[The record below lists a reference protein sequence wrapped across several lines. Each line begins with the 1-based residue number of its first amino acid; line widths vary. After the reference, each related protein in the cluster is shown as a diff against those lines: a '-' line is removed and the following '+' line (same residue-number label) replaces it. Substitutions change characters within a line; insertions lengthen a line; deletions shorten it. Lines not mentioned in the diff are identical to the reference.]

1 MTDNN
6 STALRGAL
14 ARAIKSHVEMKGLNG
29 VQAAKECGIANSRMS
44 TILRGQVEK
53 ISSDALVDILGTL
66 GYRLDSVI
74 GATEG
79 HEFTLTL
86 DEGLGLP
93 KDIEP
98 PFEYREGNSVLK
110 NDGLHVDG
118 VHVLGDIK
126 SEDRNWSLNKSG
138 EFKVNQAEDG
148 KPFEVLVGTMKDG
161 KVISSE
167 VVMSNELEDS
177 DPDADRVVAD
187 E

>member
-1 MTDNN
+1 MTDSN

-86 DEGLGLP
+86 NEGLGLP
-93 KDIEP
+93 KDIYP
-98 PFEYREGNSVLK
+98 PITPEVAVALQEEV
-110 NDGLHVDG
+110 
-118 VHVLGDIK
+118 
-126 SEDRNWSLNKSG
+126 
-138 EFKVNQAEDG
+138 QAARDHYAEA
-148 KPFEVLVGTMKDG
+148 
-161 KVISSE
+161 
-167 VVMSNELEDS
+167 
-177 DPDADRVVAD
+177 DPDADRVIAD

>member
-1 MTDNN
+1 MTDSN

-98 PFEYREGNSVLK
+98 PMIAHQF
-110 NDGLHVDG
+110 NDGRGICISYSVD
-118 VHVLGDIK
+118 
-126 SEDRNWSLNKSG
+126 
-138 EFKVNQAEDG
+138 
-148 KPFEVLVGTMKDG
+148 
-161 KVISSE
+161 
-167 VVMSNELEDS
+167 DS
-177 DPDADRVVAD
+177 ADPDPDPDRVIAD

>member
-1 MTDNN
+1 MIDSN

-14 ARAIKSHVEMKGLNG
+14 ALAIKSHVEMKGLNG

-44 TILRGQVEK
+44 TILRGQVEN

-79 HEFTLTL
+79 HDFTLTL

-98 PFEYREGNSVLK
+98 HITYSQEP
-110 NDGLHVDG
+110 HTITPTAAIVDG
-118 VHVLGDIK
+118 AISISHT
-126 SEDRNWSLNKSG
+126 EDY
-138 EFKVNQAEDG
+138 
-148 KPFEVLVGTMKDG
+148 
-161 KVISSE
+161 
-167 VVMSNELEDS
+167 LEPEA
-177 DPDADRVVAD
+177 DPDADRVIAD

>member
-1 MTDNN
+1 MTDSN

-53 ISSDALVDILGTL
+53 ISSDALVDILGKL

-93 KDIEP
+93 KDIDSPITPEVALALQ
-98 PFEYREGNSVLK
+98 E
-110 NDGLHVDG
+110 DVDATRD
-118 VHVLGDIK
+118 HY
-126 SEDRNWSLNKSG
+126 
-138 EFKVNQAEDG
+138 AEA
-148 KPFEVLVGTMKDG
+148 
-161 KVISSE
+161 
-167 VVMSNELEDS
+167 
-177 DPDADRVVAD
+177 DPDADRVISD

>member
-1 MTDNN
+1 MTDSN

-86 DEGLGLP
+86 DDGLGLP
-93 KDIEP
+93 KDIERP
-98 PFEYREGNSVLK
+98 EMLTDHEQAIIEEPIASDV
-110 NDGLHVDG
+110 
-118 VHVLGDIK
+118 
-126 SEDRNWSLNKSG
+126 SEFG
-138 EFKVNQAEDG
+138 EE
-148 KPFEVLVGTMKDG
+148 
-161 KVISSE
+161 
-167 VVMSNELEDS
+167 SNVEIGI
-177 DPDADRVVAD
+177 DPDADRVVSDDA
-187 E
+187 

>member
-1 MTDNN
+1 MTDSN

-29 VQAAKECGIANSRMS
+29 VQAAKQCGIANSRMS

-98 PFEYREGNSVLK
+98 PETLTHQEQAIIEEQIASDVSEFEQE
-110 NDGLHVDG
+110 
-118 VHVLGDIK
+118 
-126 SEDRNWSLNKSG
+126 
-138 EFKVNQAEDG
+138 
-148 KPFEVLVGTMKDG
+148 
-161 KVISSE
+161 
-167 VVMSNELEDS
+167 SNEELGI
-177 DPDADRVVAD
+177 DPDANRVIAD

>member
-1 MTDNN
+1 MTDSN

-14 ARAIKSHVEMKGLNG
+14 ALAIKSHVEMKGLNG

-98 PFEYREGNSVLK
+98 PVNPIEALRPHIEEYAEAN
-110 NDGLHVDG
+110 GLEVDY
-118 VHVLGDIK
+118 DSI
-126 SEDRNWSLNKSG
+126 DAAA
-138 EFKVNQAEDG
+138 QYAEQ
-148 KPFEVLVGTMKDG
+148 E
-161 KVISSE
+161 
-167 VVMSNELEDS
+167 S
-177 DPDADRVVAD
+177 DPDANRVSAD

>member
-1 MTDNN
+1 MTDSN

-66 GYRLDSVI
+66 GYRMDSVI

-98 PFEYREGNSVLK
+98 PVGTRVGMADVEPVANVM
-110 NDGLHVDG
+110 
-118 VHVLGDIK
+118 VH
-126 SEDRNWSLNKSG
+126 EN
-138 EFKVNQAEDG
+138 EDG
-148 KPFEVLVGTMKDG
+148 RVTFEGANYMD
-161 KVISSE
+161 SE
-167 VVMSNELEDS
+167 ES
-177 DPDADRVVAD
+177 DPDADRVVSGD

>member
-1 MTDNN
+1 MTDSN

-93 KDIEP
+93 KDIEQP
-98 PFEYREGNSVLK
+98 VVAFQADKFAVI
-110 NDGLHVDG
+110 NDNA
-118 VHVLGDIK
+118 K
-126 SEDRNWSLNKSG
+126 
-138 EFKVNQAEDG
+138 G
-148 KPFEVLVGTMKDG
+148 KPFEMLVGTMKDG

-177 DPDADRVVAD
+177 DPDANRVIAD

>member
-1 MTDNN
+1 MNDSN

-86 DEGLGLP
+86 GHEETVDYIAHGGPVILSDGTVLSEGGLP

-98 PFEYREGNSVLK
+98 PVVDFQADKFAVT
-110 NDGLHVDG
+110 ND
-118 VHVLGDIK
+118 
-126 SEDRNWSLNKSG
+126 N
-138 EFKVNQAEDG
+138 AEG

-177 DPDADRVVAD
+177 DPDADRVIAD

>member
-1 MTDNN
+1 MTDSN

-14 ARAIKSHVEMKGLNG
+14 ARAIKIHVEMKGLNG

-44 TILRGQVEK
+44 MILSGQVEK

-93 KDIEP
+93 KDIDPPITYSQEP
-98 PFEYREGNSVLK
+98 HTITPTASI
-110 NDGLHVDG
+110 VDG
-118 VHVLGDIK
+118 V
-126 SEDRNWSLNKSG
+126 
-138 EFKVNQAEDG
+138 
-148 KPFEVLVGTMKDG
+148 
-161 KVISSE
+161 ISISHTE
-167 VVMSNELEDS
+167 GYLEPEA
-177 DPDADRVVAD
+177 DPDAGRVIAD

>member
-1 MTDNN
+1 MTDSN

-98 PFEYREGNSVLK
+98 PDVVVDGVVVGGVLLK
-110 NDGLHVDG
+110 NDGIYSSDG
-118 VHVLGDIK
+118 SEKYMGD
-126 SEDRNWSLNKSG
+126 
-138 EFKVNQAEDG
+138 F
-148 KPFEVLVGTMKDG
+148 
-161 KVISSE
+161 
-167 VVMSNELEDS
+167 SNEP
-177 DPDADRVVAD
+177 DPDADRVVSAD

>member
-1 MTDNN
+1 MTDSN

-93 KDIEP
+93 EDIEP
-98 PFEYREGNSVLK
+98 PVVDFQADNYAVI
-110 NDGLHVDG
+110 ND
-118 VHVLGDIK
+118 
-126 SEDRNWSLNKSG
+126 N
-138 EFKVNQAEDG
+138 AEG
-148 KPFEVLVGTMKDG
+148 KPFEVLVGTDKDG
-161 KVISSE
+161 YVISSE

-177 DPDADRVVAD
+177 DPDADRVIAD

>member
-1 MTDNN
+1 MTDSN

-74 GATEG
+74 GTILAN
-79 HEFTLTL
+79 EFTMQL
-86 DEGLGLP
+86 DDGLGMP
-93 KDIEP
+93 KDISPPELVSPEESREKFEMPPEP
-98 PFEYREGNSVLK
+98 E
-110 NDGLHVDG
+110 
-118 VHVLGDIK
+118 
-126 SEDRNWSLNKSG
+126 
-138 EFKVNQAEDG
+138 
-148 KPFEVLVGTMKDG
+148 
-161 KVISSE
+161 
-167 VVMSNELEDS
+167 S
-177 DPDADRVVAD
+177 DPDANRVIAD

>member
-1 MTDNN
+1 MTDSN

-86 DEGLGLP
+86 GEGVGLP
-93 KDIEP
+93 KDIDP
-98 PFEYREGNSVLK
+98 PITPEVSVALQEEVETTR
-110 NDGLHVDG
+110 DHY
-118 VHVLGDIK
+118 
-126 SEDRNWSLNKSG
+126 
-138 EFKVNQAEDG
+138 AEA
-148 KPFEVLVGTMKDG
+148 
-161 KVISSE
+161 
-167 VVMSNELEDS
+167 
-177 DPDADRVVAD
+177 DPDADRVSAD

>member
-1 MTDNN
+1 MTDSN

-14 ARAIKSHVEMKGLNG
+14 SRAIKSHVEMKGLNG

-98 PFEYREGNSVLK
+98 PVDPVADKKEVEALEFDSVYEAEELP
-110 NDGLHVDG
+110 
-118 VHVLGDIK
+118 
-126 SEDRNWSLNKSG
+126 NKYI
-138 EFKVNQAEDG
+138 EA
-148 KPFEVLVGTMKDG
+148 
-161 KVISSE
+161 
-167 VVMSNELEDS
+167 
-177 DPDADRVVAD
+177 DPDADRVKYSDGV
-187 E
+187 

>member
-1 MTDNN
+1 MTDSN

-14 ARAIKSHVEMKGLNG
+14 ARAIKSHVEMKVLNG

-86 DEGLGLP
+86 DDGLGLP

-98 PFEYREGNSVLK
+98 PTIGGVEYRIIPESIEKTETG
-110 NDGLHVDG
+110 
-118 VHVLGDIK
+118 
-126 SEDRNWSLNKSG
+126 
-138 EFKVNQAEDG
+138 FKVGWEPVD
-148 KPFEVLVGTMKDG
+148 
-161 KVISSE
+161 SSI
-167 VVMSNELEDS
+167 
-177 DPDADRVVAD
+177 DPDADRVISD

>member
-1 MTDNN
+1 MTDSN

-93 KDIEP
+93 KDIERP
-98 PFEYREGNSVLK
+98 DTLTDQEQAIIEEPIASDVSDFEQESNGE
-110 NDGLHVDG
+110 
-118 VHVLGDIK
+118 LGI
-126 SEDRNWSLNKSG
+126 
-138 EFKVNQAEDG
+138 
-148 KPFEVLVGTMKDG
+148 
-161 KVISSE
+161 
-167 VVMSNELEDS
+167 
-177 DPDADRVVAD
+177 DPDAKRVVSDD

>member
-1 MTDNN
+1 MTDSN

-44 TILRGQVEK
+44 TILRGQVDK

-98 PFEYREGNSVLK
+98 PVVAFQADKFAVI
-110 NDGLHVDG
+110 ND
-118 VHVLGDIK
+118 
-126 SEDRNWSLNKSG
+126 N
-138 EFKVNQAEDG
+138 AEG
-148 KPFEVLVGTMKDG
+148 KPFEMLVGTMKDG

-177 DPDADRVVAD
+177 DPDADRVIAD

>member
-1 MTDNN
+1 MTDSN

-14 ARAIKSHVEMKGLNG
+14 ARAIKSHVEMNGLNG

-53 ISSDALVDILGTL
+53 ISSDALVDILGKL

-98 PFEYREGNSVLK
+98 PITPEIAAALQEEVKATRNYYAQ
-110 NDGLHVDG
+110 G
-118 VHVLGDIK
+118 V
-126 SEDRNWSLNKSG
+126 
-138 EFKVNQAEDG
+138 
-148 KPFEVLVGTMKDG
+148 PFEVLVGTAKDG
-161 KVISSE
+161 KVISSD
-167 VVMSNELEDS
+167 VVMSDELEES
-177 DPDADRVVAD
+177 DPDANRVSTD

>member
-1 MTDNN
+1 MTDSN

-98 PFEYREGNSVLK
+98 PKVYGATHDMSEA
-110 NDGLHVDG
+110 VDEAG
-118 VHVLGDIK
+118 TA
-126 SEDRNWSLNKSG
+126 SEHAFASLSD
-138 EFKVNQAEDG
+138 QDA
-148 KPFEVLVGTMKDG
+148 
-161 KVISSE
+161 
-167 VVMSNELEDS
+167 
-177 DPDADRVVAD
+177 DPDANRVIAD

>member
-1 MTDNN
+1 MTYSN
-6 STALRGAL
+6 STAMRGAL

-53 ISSDALVDILGTL
+53 ISSDALVDILGNL

-86 DEGLGLP
+86 DEGLGPP
-93 KDIEP
+93 KDIEAP
-98 PFEYREGNSVLK
+98 INPAEAVRPHIEEYADAN
-110 NDGLHVDG
+110 GLEVD
-118 VHVLGDIK
+118 HDSI
-126 SEDRNWSLNKSG
+126 DAAADY
-138 EFKVNQAEDG
+138 AEQ
-148 KPFEVLVGTMKDG
+148 E
-161 KVISSE
+161 
-167 VVMSNELEDS
+167 S
-177 DPDADRVVAD
+177 DPDADRVIAD

>member
-1 MTDNN
+1 MTDSN

-86 DEGLGLP
+86 DDGLGLP

-98 PFEYREGNSVLK
+98 PIAPEVAVALQEEVEATRDHY
-110 NDGLHVDG
+110 
-118 VHVLGDIK
+118 
-126 SEDRNWSLNKSG
+126 
-138 EFKVNQAEDG
+138 AEA
-148 KPFEVLVGTMKDG
+148 
-161 KVISSE
+161 
-167 VVMSNELEDS
+167 
-177 DPDADRVVAD
+177 DPDADRVIAD

>member
-1 MTDNN
+1 MTDSN

-93 KDIEP
+93 KDIERP
-98 PFEYREGNSVLK
+98 DTLTDQEQAIIEEPIASDVSEFEQE
-110 NDGLHVDG
+110 
-118 VHVLGDIK
+118 
-126 SEDRNWSLNKSG
+126 
-138 EFKVNQAEDG
+138 
-148 KPFEVLVGTMKDG
+148 
-161 KVISSE
+161 
-167 VVMSNELEDS
+167 SNEELGI
-177 DPDADRVVAD
+177 DPDADRVVSDD

>member
-1 MTDNN
+1 MTDSN

-86 DEGLGLP
+86 DEQGEVLP
-93 KDIEP
+93 EIEKP
-98 PFEYREGNSVLK
+98 VA
-110 NDGLHVDG
+110 
-118 VHVLGDIK
+118 GDSI
-126 SEDRNWSLNKSG
+126 
-138 EFKVNQAEDG
+138 QAEDG
-148 KPFEVLVGTMKDG
+148 SWKLDKGGTLSVAAVDPAQ
-161 KVISSE
+161 
-167 VVMSNELEDS
+167 NNADF
-177 DPDADRVVAD
+177 DPDFDRVVRDD

>member
-1 MTDNN
+1 MTDSN

-93 KDIEP
+93 KDIDAPINPIEALRP
-98 PFEYREGNSVLK
+98 HIEEYAETYGIE
-110 NDGLHVDG
+110 VD
-118 VHVLGDIK
+118 H
-126 SEDRNWSLNKSG
+126 
-138 EFKVNQAEDG
+138 
-148 KPFEVLVGTMKDG
+148 
-161 KVISSE
+161 
-167 VVMSNELEDS
+167 DS
-177 DPDADRVVAD
+177 IDAAVQYVEQDADPDADRVIAD

>member
-1 MTDNN
+1 MTDSN
-6 STALRGAL
+6 SAALRGAL
-14 ARAIKSHVEMKGLNG
+14 ARAIKSHIEMKGLNG

-98 PFEYREGNSVLK
+98 PVVAFQADNFAVI
-110 NDGLHVDG
+110 ND
-118 VHVLGDIK
+118 
-126 SEDRNWSLNKSG
+126 N
-138 EFKVNQAEDG
+138 AEG
-148 KPFEVLVGTMKDG
+148 KPFEVLVGTDKEG
-161 KVISSE
+161 YVISSE

-177 DPDADRVVAD
+177 DPDADRVVIDD

>member
-1 MTDNN
+1 MTDSN
-6 STALRGAL
+6 STALRGAM

-86 DEGLGLP
+86 DEALGLP
-93 KDIEP
+93 KDIDP
-98 PFEYREGNSVLK
+98 PVSIPTA
-110 NDGLHVDG
+110 NDNAVPAGFHYAEDPYLRG
-118 VHVLGDIK
+118 ITEK
-126 SEDRNWSLNKSG
+126 SEAR
-138 EFKVNQAEDG
+138 QAE
-148 KPFEVLVGTMKDG
+148 EA
-161 KVISSE
+161 
-167 VVMSNELEDS
+167 
-177 DPDADRVVAD
+177 DPDADRVQYSDGV
-187 E
+187 

>member
-1 MTDNN
+1 MTDSN

-14 ARAIKSHVEMKGLNG
+14 ARVIKSHVEMKGLNG

-98 PFEYREGNSVLK
+98 PVNPIEDLRPHIEEYAEAN
-110 NDGLHVDG
+110 GLEVDHDSIDAA
-118 VHVLGDIK
+118 VQYV
-126 SEDRNWSLNKSG
+126 E
-138 EFKVNQAEDG
+138 Q
-148 KPFEVLVGTMKDG
+148 
-161 KVISSE
+161 
-167 VVMSNELEDS
+167 DS
-177 DPDADRVVAD
+177 DPDADRVIAD